1 MGAPTGNRL
10 WETLAKHQNV
20 YKNAGVTLSSTAREL
35 QEAKE
40 TEAKLEAKE
49 KEIRELENKA
59 LDARGKAT
67 ASRMQTG
74 TRILKLAWGPSAA
87 KRKLKMAA
95 TRATG
100 SAAIREA
107 LLVASQ
113 KPKTPIATN

>member
-1 MGAPTGNRL
+1 MGAPTGNRP
-10 WETLAKHQNV
+10 WETLAEHQTLD
-20 YKNAGVTLSSTAREL
+20 KTSGATLSCIAREL

-49 KEIRELENKA
+49 KEIRELKNKA
-59 LDARGKAT
+59 LDARGKAK
-67 ASRMQTG
+67 AGRMQTG

-87 KRKLKMAA
+87 KRKIKLAA

-107 LLVASQ
+107 LLAASQ